1 MIFVLGLYSVACVIS
16 LWLSIKVRFGVA
28 IVASLVI
35 IATNLAVLVSGVPFI
50 WRVYA
55 APVTV
60 LLAAN
65 ATRGAF
71 RTADRERSDNEQQ
84 ERFNRVGYA
93 LAGVAVLETAL
104 ALIGGV
110 AYYAASGSPL

>member
-1 MIFVLGLYSVACVIS
+1 MFVLGLYSAACVIS
-16 LWLSIKVRFGVA
+16 LWLSVKVRFGVG
-28 IVASLVI
+28 IVASLVVV
-35 IATNLAVLVSGVPFI
+35 AANLGMLMSGAPFI

-55 APVTV
+55 APVTI

-71 RTADRERSDNEQQ
+71 RAADRERSDNELQ

-104 ALIGGV
+104 ALIGGL
-110 AYYAASGSPL
+110 A